1 VHQFIDPDL
10 KRVSTTWDDV
20 AVPDRLRE
28 LAEETWTGL
37 SKLAEPRG
45 DTPDV
50 HALLD
55 EVREAYV
62 AFYDEAEAVAQ
73 SSVIAARREGRQ
85 QAQEDQPVPDPLAV
99 RARRRI
105 KRALGS

>member
-1 VHQFIDPDL
+1 
-10 KRVSTTWDDV
+10 V
-20 AVPDRLRE
+20 AVPARLRE
-28 LAEETWTGL
+28 IAEETWTGL
-37 SKLAEPRG
+37 SKLAEPGG

-55 EVREAYV
+55 EVREAYA

-85 QAQEDQPVPDPLAV
+85 QGLEDQPATVDPFAV

>member
-1 VHQFIDPDL
+1 FIDPEL
-10 KRVSTTWDDV
+10 KRVTATWDDV
-20 AVPDRLRE
+20 AVPERLRE
-28 LAEETWTGL
+28 IAEETWTGL
-37 SKLAEPRG
+37 TKLAEPGG
-45 DTPDV
+45 DTSDV

-85 QAQEDQPVPDPLAV
+85 QALEERPEAPDAFAV

-105 KRALGS
+105 RRALGS

>member
-1 VHQFIDPDL
+1 V
-10 KRVSTTWDDV
+10 
-20 AVPDRLRE
+20 VPDRLRE
-28 LAEETWTGL
+28 LAEETWRGL
-37 SKLAEPRG
+37 SKLAEPGG

-73 SSVIAARREGRQ
+73 SSVVAARRQGRE
-85 QAQEDQPVPDPLAV
+85 QALEERPPAPDAFAT

-105 KRALGS
+105 RRALGS